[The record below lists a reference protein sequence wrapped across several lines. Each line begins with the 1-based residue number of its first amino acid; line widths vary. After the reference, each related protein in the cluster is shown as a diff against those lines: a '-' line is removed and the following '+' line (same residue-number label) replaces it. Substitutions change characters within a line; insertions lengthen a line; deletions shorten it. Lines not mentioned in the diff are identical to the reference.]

1 MVGFWHPTDLLVPRL
16 FAAALVA
23 AFLAAPAFAQSTP
36 EAPPVETVSD
46 GPAALSFSA
55 DRLLVPMQGNIDN
68 GLGDRLQLELVHLV
82 VGAWSRD

>member
-1 MVGFWHPTDLLVPRL
+1 MSQVLHGKRKVL
-16 FAAALVA
+16 
-23 AFLAAPAFAQSTP
+23 
-36 EAPPVETVSD
+36 EAPTWSHLLRMVLGV
-46 GPAALSFSA
+46 A